1 MVRHDGTTKK
11 VTKRVVCRKCKSDQ
25 IVGNKRG
32 YNFKRAFFILF
43 LLLGTL
49 ITIGIVSNFLY
60 VIVSRNSINGVVGL
74 SAIVGLLILLLG
86 PPITL
91 FSGFVGRKNIV
102 NGCMNCGH
110 TWMPKK

>member
-1 MVRHDGTTKK
+1 MTVQKEK

-60 VIVSRNSINGVVGL
+60 VIVPENSMDGVVGL
-74 SAIVGLLILLLG
+74 SAIVGLFIVLLG
-86 PPITL
+86 PPIIL

>member
-1 MVRHDGTTKK
+1 MTVQQEK
-11 VTKRVVCRKCKSDQ
+11 VTRRVVCRKCKSDQ

-60 VIVSRNSINGVVGL
+60 VIVPRNSMDGVVGL
-74 SAIVGLLILLLG
+74 SAIVGLLIILLG

-91 FSGFVGRKNIV
+91 FIGFVGRKNIV

>member
-1 MVRHDGTTKK
+1 MTVQQEK
-11 VTKRVVCRKCKSDQ
+11 VKRRVVCRKCKSDQ

-32 YNFKRAFFILF
+32 YNFKRMFLILF
-43 LLLGTL
+43 LMVVALVSLLFFATSL
-49 ITIGIVSNFLY
+49 VHSP
-60 VIVSRNSINGVVGL
+60 NSPF
-74 SAIVGLLILLLG
+74 LILNGPAILFVQFIMVLG
-86 PPITL
+86 LPITV